1 MDLLVAKDFDAP
13 LKINLKNVWTFAE
26 NIEKSWNFFF
36 QFRKVEILIV
46 IHLEITRYVVLCSFV
61 SSFHMVAIAEA
72 AFSD

>member
-1 MDLLVAKDFDAP
+1 MDLFVAKDFDAP

-46 IHLEITRYVVLCSFV
+46 IHLEITRYVVLFFCLILSHG
-61 SSFHMVAIAEA
+61 SNC
-72 AFSD
+72 